1 MVGLQRLKSF
11 PPCVSCQAKGP
22 TLTIFLDRKLLV
34 HRSPRVVRPLRVP
47 IAPSEATP
55 TRPLP
60 RIDSREARDPRSV
73 IFLPN
78 QTHLSAHHRDKGGEQ
93 SIAVVL
99 CGCEGLGFPSIAAIT
114 ELPCVGESSSLHSY
128 KPGVRMGSWMIDA
141 SDGIHGVGPV
151 CGHSNMAANSPGL
164 PRQEGVYATLN
175 DVPWNWAKVPG
186 IEGTAVGVRH
196 QQEFRWSKH
205 MIGDT
210 KPW

>member
-1 MVGLQRLKSF
+1 MSNGLRGSKLVRLQCSKSF

-22 TLTIFLDRKLLV
+22 ALTIFLDRKLLV

-47 IAPSEATP
+47 IASSEATP

-73 IFLPN
+73 ICLLN
-78 QTHLSAHHRDKGGEQ
+78 QTHLSARDRDKGGEQ

-99 CGCEGLGFPSIAAIT
+99 CGCKGLGFPSIASIT

-141 SDGIHGVGPV
+141 SDGVHGVGPV
-151 CGHSNMAANSPGL
+151 CGQSSMAASGPWPTTSGGGL
-164 PRQEGVYATLN
+164 CDFE
-175 DVPWNWAKVPG
+175 
-186 IEGTAVGVRH
+186 
-196 QQEFRWSKH
+196 
-205 MIGDT
+205 
-210 KPW
+210 